1 MAGEDGVW
9 IHEAIVRFLQGPCYS
24 VPLMGFID
32 ENCAIFDTEVRPPPS
47 PPPPPPLH
55 PTSCPPLFPLPARS
69 LPPTPSGPGAGGF
82 GAAPGADFLDRAP
95 RAPCPA

>member
-1 MAGEDGVW
+1 MATDDGVW

-47 PPPPPPLH
+47 PPLPSPAPPSPSLLLLLPPAL
-55 PTSCPPLFPLPARS
+55 PAARPFPLPH
-69 LPPTPSGPGAGGF
+69 LFGP
-82 GAAPGADFLDRAP
+82 R
-95 RAPCPA
+95 RR